1 MTEKGNE
8 LDALFAEA
16 LKAVEGIETKIQVKT
31 NAQSEDLSSSED
43 VEIEFELEIED
54 PIEEYVESTHEEIEI
69 ELSEIH
75 EEDEED
81 DETPQNFAVELA
93 SLQKE
98 YQVLED
104 KAHKAM
110 RGLKKYKRESEKIS
124 RHNELLQRELSRL
137 NGNAQQSSRKI
148 DQLESRRESSR
159 EALSIANQRIDQ
171 LTEGIKRQE
180 GMIERSKKL
189 RQKEQTQMK
198 NFGAAPAIT
207 KILPAI
213 DSFELALTQSSDD
226 VATLQEGLSIALK
239 QFHGTL
245 DSIGVSKIASG
256 KGVLFDPN
264 FHEAVM
270 RIPSEEVPH
279 NHILECFCDAYIMN
293 GRLLRAAK
301 VSVAMSSQN

>member
-1 MTEKGNE
+1 MTQKGNE

-16 LKAVEGIETKIQVKT
+16 LKAVEGIEKKIQVKT

-75 EEDEED
+75 EE
-81 DETPQNFAVELA
+81 ETPQNFEMELA

-98 YQVLED
+98 YQELED

-148 DQLESRRESSR
+148 DQLESRRESSK

-198 NFGAAPAIT
+198 SFGAAPAIT

-270 RIPSEEVPH
+270 RCPSEEVPH